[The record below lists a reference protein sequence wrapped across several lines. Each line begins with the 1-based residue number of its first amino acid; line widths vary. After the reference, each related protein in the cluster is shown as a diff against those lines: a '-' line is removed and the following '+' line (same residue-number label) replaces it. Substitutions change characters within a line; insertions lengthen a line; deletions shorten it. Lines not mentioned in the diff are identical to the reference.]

1 MFLVGK
7 DTDGK
12 GDKTMNV
19 EINQSDKNLL
29 ELASELYSVPFDML
43 ASVYRLGRND
53 GYIKGLDW
61 RAK

>member
-1 MFLVGK
+1 
-7 DTDGK
+7 
-12 GDKTMNV
+12 MNV